1 MGKTERQERYKAT
14 GGAADLVKV
23 ETLVPPAYRERLLNL
38 AASFRNEHRQRK
50 EEISAIVARVEK
62 ACETQPRRY
71 AQPLDIDRIV
81 VASVNVPFPKTI
93 DVKTLVRSL
102 QTNTLPKGYEG
113 HFERL
118 LGEVSLTDVLR
129 LCDRHDVKPT
139 TLARFVKTHGKK
151 LALKRP
157 ELEEYLHGVV
167 PGF

>member
-23 ETLVPPAYRERLLNL
+23 ETLVPPAYRERLLTL
-38 AASFRNEHRQRK
+38 AASFRDEHRQRK
-50 EEISAIVARVEK
+50 EEISAIIARVEK

-71 AQPLDIDRIV
+71 AQPLDVDRIV
-81 VASVNVPFPKTI
+81 ITSVNVPFPKTI

-102 QTNTLPKGYEG
+102 QTNTLPKEYVG

-118 LGEVSLTDVLR
+118 LGEVSLTDILQ
-129 LCDRHDVKPT
+129 LCDRHDIKPP
-139 TLARFVKTHGKK
+139 TLALFVKTHGRK
-151 LALKRP
+151 LALKRT
-157 ELEEYLHGVV
+157 ELEEYLYGVV

>member
-23 ETLVPPAYRERLLNL
+23 EMLVPPAYRERLLRL
-38 AASFRNEHRQRK
+38 AASFRDEHRQRK
-50 EEISAIVARVEK
+50 EEISAIIARVRT

-71 AQPLDIDRIV
+71 AQPLDIDRMV
-81 VASVNVPFPKTI
+81 VASVNVPFPRTI
-93 DVKTLVRSL
+93 EAKTLVQSL
-102 QTNTLPKGYEG
+102 QTNTIPKGYSG

-129 LCDRHDVKPT
+129 FCDRHDIKASA
-139 TLARFVKTHGKK
+139 LARFVKTHGKT